1 MPRPTVDVVVP
12 FRGSQA
18 ALDAVAERLTA
29 LELREGD
36 TLVVVDNHPGVPR
49 RASVPLMNRADRL
62 TPAYARN
69 RGVAEGT
76 ADWILFLDA
85 DVAVEPDLLDR
96 YFEPP
101 PGERTAL
108 LSGGLA
114 DQPVPPGG
122 PPAAR
127 YVYLREF
134 MSQEDTL
141 RHPRWGFPK
150 TANLA
155 CRRTAFEE
163 VGGFREDIRGGE
175 DADLTFRLRDAGWEL
190 ERRES
195 AAVVHL
201 SRPTVRGFVR
211 QKLVHG
217 SGLAWVA
224 RKYPGAAP
232 RRRFPGLLWWGV
244 RTAARG
250 LAQAVRTRDR
260 DRAIC
265 AVFEPLEI
273 ITHELG
279 RMLPNERR
287 RR

>member
-1 MPRPTVDVVVP
+1 MRPAVDVVVP
-12 FRGSQA
+12 FRGTQA
-18 ALDAVAERLTA
+18 QLDALAARLGA
-29 LELREGD
+29 LALRESD

-49 RASVPLMNRADRL
+49 RAAVPLLNRADRL

-69 RGVAEGT
+69 RGVERGEAE
-76 ADWILFLDA
+76 WIVFLDA
-85 DVAVEPDLLDR
+85 DVSPRPDLLDL
-96 YFEPP
+96 YFDPAP
-101 PGERTAL
+101 AERTAL

-127 YVYLREF
+127 YVHLRAF
-134 MSQEDTL
+134 MDQEDTL
-141 RHPRWGFPK
+141 RHPEWGFPK

-155 CRRTAFEE
+155 CRRAAFEE
-163 VGGFREDIRGGE
+163 VGGFREEIRGGE
-175 DADLTFRLRDAGWEL
+175 DADLTFRLRDAGWGL
-190 ERRES
+190 ERREA
-195 AAVVHL
+195 AAVTHL

-224 RKYPGAAP
+224 RQYPGAAP
-232 RRRFPGLLWWGV
+232 RRRLPGLLWWGV
-244 RTAARG
+244 RTAVGG
-250 LAQAVRTRDR
+250 LAEALRTRDR
-260 DRAIC
+260 DKALC
-265 AVFEPLEI
+265 AMFEPLEI

-279 RMLPNERR
+279 RYLPNERR